1 MLLAHYFPKIITA
14 LLGGLFIFASIYSF
28 GNALVFDRIY
38 VGVLIFTAF
47 ICRKNINVLGVVI
60 ILLIVSAIN
69 EVAWV
74 VSEIE
79 YPTIIKILF
88 YILGISIYLMVR
100 YDKVSKLLA
109 VSLIISLCSELYW
122 IIIDKTPP
130 ELHYY
135 IFTQATYLFTRH
147 LLFYRVSY
155 TDDYFKDKAKSID
168 LDWHIFKLNT
178 VGIVIETMNIIEYA
192 VRNVL
197 GKVEVMVVY
206 NLYPYLMHALGA
218 YYIWIIFHESY
229 KLLIPKL
236 LRA

>member
-28 GNALVFDRIY
+28 GNPLVFDRIY
-38 VGVLIFTAF
+38 IGLLIFTAF
-47 ICRKNINVLGVVI
+47 ICRKNVNVLGVVV

-74 VSEIE
+74 VSELDF
-79 YPTIIKILF
+79 PLAIKALF
-88 YILGISIYLMVR
+88 YLLGIAVYAMVR
-100 YDKVSKLLA
+100 YDKVSIFLALSIAICLLSEAYWIA
-109 VSLIISLCSELYW
+109 VS
-122 IIIDKTPP
+122 KAAP
-130 ELHYY
+130 ELHWY
-135 IFTQATYLFTRH
+135 IFIQASYMLTRH

-155 TDDYFKDKAKSID
+155 TDDYFKGKAKSID

-178 VGIVIETMNIIEYA
+178 IAIIIQTLNIIEY
-192 VRNVL
+192 VIRNVF
-197 GKVEVMVVY
+197 GKVEIMIIY
-206 NLYPYLMHALGA
+206 NLYPYLMHALLT
-218 YYIWIIFHESY
+218 YYIWIIFQESY